1 MAISNKERVG
11 RGLEQVR
18 VALRPFTE
26 TEMRGVFG
34 DNWHESISDDAGV
47 RFENDEPVFDTQAL
61 LKIIINGWD
70 GVFGRRFPREVLN
83 LAHDVRKSRNKF
95 AHDDPFETDDAFASL
110 HEMQQLLEAIS
121 ASKEAEDVE
130 KLKMDLLR
138 QRYEEQA
145 RREQRKASTVAI
157 EGAVFGGLK
166 PWREVIMPH
175 EDVARGTYQQ
185 AEFAADLWQV
195 YKGEGTTEYR
205 DPREFFGRTFLTDG
219 LRELL
224 VNALKRLSGQG
235 GDPVVEL
242 QINFGGGKTHSML
255 ALYHLFSGV
264 QASDL
269 PGVEDVLTETE
280 IAQPPPVC
288 RAVLVGNSLQ
298 ATGSVKDDG
307 TIVHTLWGELAWQLG
322 GRDAY
327 ELLRHA
333 DETATNPGDA
343 LDAVFKRC
351 GSALILIDEWV
362 AYARQL
368 WGREKMLPAG
378 SFDTQFTF
386 AQTLCEAARRSPNVL
401 VLVSIP
407 ASVSEQGDEGG
418 KSALASLKQAVGRS
432 NLVWHPAT
440 SDESFEIVR
449 RRLFQTVLDP
459 AHRDAVVKA
468 FLELYRTNAQEFPS
482 ECKDGDY
489 ERRMRAAYPIHPE
502 LFDRLYNDWSTLEK
516 FQRTRGV
523 LRLMAAVIHSLWERG
538 DKSILILPAIV
549 PIDDPSVQPEL
560 TRYLED
566 RWSAV
571 IDRDVNGPHA
581 VPIELDNE
589 NGNFGR
595 YSACRR
601 VARTIF
607 LGSAPTLRAANQGI
621 EDKRIKLGCAQP
633 GESVPTF
640 GDAMRKLS
648 DGRTTYLYV
657 SGTRY
662 WYDTQASVNKLAR
675 DLAERDDIKN
685 QTPFEIIKRLK
696 TNVRNRGDFNGVHVA
711 PGSHEIPNDR
721 NLRLVILGTDHPH
734 KQGSAVSP
742 AILEATDILKTHGAA
757 HRDYRNRL
765 VFLACDAAR
774 AGELGQAVRM
784 LLAWSYLVEKS
795 DELNLDPNNLRQAKT
810 KITEYNQVVEQR
822 IMEAYQWAL
831 APTQPSPG
839 SDPDVIA
846 RWEDFRVQGAD
857 PLAVCAAKKLKNEQ
871 ALTTDLGGNVLKH
884 EIDKVPLW
892 RGDQVSVAQLEEDF
906 CKYLYLPRLVN
917 LSALHI
923 ALRDGVSRPT
933 DGFAYADSFDVET
946 GTYANLRVGVTLDTS
961 RPPTGVLV
969 KSEVADA
976 LLTAKRDE
984 AAQTEIVPP
993 PAGDDFALAPPTGSS
1008 SGSPAINTSV
1018 SSSGATIIRE
1028 PPSQG
1033 AGKPTRFHGT
1043 VKLHP
1048 LTVSS
1053 EVVQVSREVV
1063 QHLTSLLGS
1072 DVEIVVEIHA
1082 KNGNGFNESLIRTVS
1097 ENCRTLRFDSHGFEE
1112 E

>member
-18 VALRPFTE
+18 LALRPFVE
-26 TEMRGVFG
+26 TEMRGVLG
-34 DNWHESISDDAGV
+34 DSWHDSIPDDAGV
-47 RFENDEPVFDTQAL
+47 RFENGEPLFDTQAL
-61 LKIIINGWD
+61 LKIVINGWD
-70 GVFGRRFPREVLN
+70 GIFGRRFNRDVLN
-83 LAHDVRKSRNKF
+83 LAHDVRKARNKF
-95 AHDDPFETDDAFASL
+95 AHDDPFETDDAFAAL
-110 HEMQQLLEAIS
+110 HEMQQLLESVS
-121 ASKEAEDVE
+121 AGKEAEEVE

-138 QRYEEQA
+138 QRFEDQA
-145 RREQRKASTVAI
+145 RREQRKATTVAI
-157 EGAVFGGLK
+157 EGTVLGGLK
-166 PWREVIMPH
+166 PWREVIAPH

-195 YKGEGTTEYR
+195 YKGEGTAEYR

-255 ALYHLFSGV
+255 ALYHLFSG
-264 QASDL
+264 AKAADL
-269 PGVEDVLTETE
+269 PGVEAVLTETG
-280 IAQPPPVC
+280 ITQPPPVK
-288 RAVLVGNSLQ
+288 RAVLVGNSLK
-298 ATGSVKDDG
+298 ATGSVKEDG
-307 TIVHTLWGELAWQLG
+307 TTVHTLWGELAWQLG
-322 GRDAY
+322 GRSAY
-327 ELLRHA
+327 DLVRES

-343 LDAVFKRC
+343 LDAIFKQC
-351 GSALILIDEWV
+351 GAALILIDEWV

-386 AQTLCEAARRSPNVL
+386 AQTLCEAARRAPNVL

-418 KSALASLKQAVGRS
+418 RNALSSLKQAVGRS
-432 NLVWHPAT
+432 NLVWRPAT

-449 RRLFQTVLDP
+449 RRLFQTVHDP
-459 AHRDAVVKA
+459 AHRDAVIRA
-468 FLELYRTNAQEFPS
+468 FMELYRSNAQDFPS
-482 ECKDGDY
+482 ECKESDY
-489 ERRMRAAYPIHPE
+489 ERRLRAAYPIHPE

-538 DKSILILPAIV
+538 DKSVLILPATV

-560 TRYLED
+560 TRYLEE

-571 IDRDVNGPHA
+571 VDRDVDGPHA

-589 NGNFGR
+589 FSNFGR

-601 VARTIF
+601 VARTVF

-685 QTPFEIIKRLK
+685 QTPFEIGKRLK
-696 TNVRNRGDFNGVHVA
+696 ASAKTRGDFHGVHVA
-711 PGSHEIPNDR
+711 PGSHEVPNDR
-721 NLRLVILGTDHPH
+721 NLRLVILGPDHPH
-734 KQGSAVSP
+734 KQGNMASAAVV
-742 AILEATDILKTHGAA
+742 EATDILKTHGTA

-765 VFLACDAAR
+765 VFLACDQTR

-784 LLAWSYLVEKS
+784 YLAWSYLVEKAE
-795 DELNLDPNNLRQAKT
+795 ELNLDPNNQRQAQT
-810 KITEYNQVVEQR
+810 KVTEYNQVVEQR
-822 IMEAYQWAL
+822 VQEVYQWAL
-831 APTQPSPG
+831 APTQPPIG
-839 SDPDVIA
+839 SDADVIA

-857 PLAVCAAKKLKNEQ
+857 PLAVRVGKKLKNEQ
-871 ALTTDLGGNVLKH
+871 VLTADLGGNVLKH

-892 RGDQVSVAQLEEDF
+892 RGDQVSVTQLEDDF
-906 CKYLYLPRLVN
+906 CKYLYLPRLVS
-917 LSALHI
+917 LTALHAAI
-923 ALRDGVSRPT
+923 RDGVSRII
-933 DGFAYADSFDVET
+933 DGFGYADAYNEAE
-946 GTYANLRVGVTLDTS
+946 GAYENLRVGVVLDGS
-961 RPPTGVLV
+961 RSLTGVLV
-969 KSEVADA
+969 KGDVADA
-976 LLTAKRDE
+976 YLTAQRQAQD
-984 AAQTEIVPP
+984 AAAVTTATPP
-993 PAGDDFALAPPTGSS
+993 SDDTGDDGFTLTPPGNGATHTGSQ
-1008 SGSPAINTSV
+1008 GMAVAPRPSPA
-1018 SSSGATIIRE
+1018 
-1028 PPSQG
+1028 QG
-1033 AGKPTRFHGT
+1033 TVKPTRFHGT
-1043 VKLHP
+1043 VKLDP
-1048 LTVSS
+1048 RTVSTGAG
-1053 EVVQVSREVV
+1053 QVSKEVV
-1063 QHLTSLLGS
+1063 QHLLSLLGS
-1072 DVEIVVEIHA
+1072 EVEIVVEIHA
-1082 KNGNGFNESLIRTVS
+1082 KNGNGFGEGLVRTIS
-1097 ENCRTLRFDSHGFEE
+1097 ENCRTLKFDSHGFEE